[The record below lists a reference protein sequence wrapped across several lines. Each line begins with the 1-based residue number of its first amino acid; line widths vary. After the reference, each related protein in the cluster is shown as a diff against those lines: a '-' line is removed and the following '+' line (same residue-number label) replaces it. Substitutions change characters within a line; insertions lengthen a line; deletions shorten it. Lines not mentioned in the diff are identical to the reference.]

1 MISRFYFNIS
11 FFDNLKNL
19 FKILFFK
26 EKNYE
31 NELKKELTKLFNNS
45 NFHFFDHGRTAFY
58 EILNQ
63 IKEKTKKK
71 KILVNSLTLFEFI
84 PFK

>member
-19 FKILFFK
+19 FKIIFFK

-31 NELKKELTKLFNNS
+31 STLKKELTKLFSNS
-45 NFHFFDHGRTAFY
+45 NF
-58 EILNQ
+58 
-63 IKEKTKKK
+63 
-71 KILVNSLTLFEFI
+71 
-84 PFK
+84 